1 MTLAQ
6 KYLEIVRKTYSY
18 AENVMIKYI
27 MVSTTESNL
36 LKPTGELCVLET
48 CRHGSEG
55 ASWKSVLSLERITR
69 WVATL
74 LLGTRGNFGIVLPV
88 MFLATSGFFARW

>member
-1 MTLAQ
+1 MVNMT
-6 KYLEIVRKTYSY
+6 EP
-18 AENVMIKYI
+18 
-27 MVSTTESNL
+27 NL
-36 LKPTGELCVLET
+36 LRPTGELCVLET

-74 LLGTRGNFGIVLPV
+74 LQPRAACWVGCPLSGDCGVSTVVLPV
-88 MFLATSGFFARW
+88 KGGVETLIWGVRAVLSYTH